1 MVSHVFKAIGKQTW
15 IANEM
20 DFEIEMRSEEHNKS
34 QEFIR
39 IGTFR
44 SVFMCVYVWVAI
56 E

>member
-1 MVSHVFKAIGKQTW
+1 
-15 IANEM
+15 M

-44 SVFMCVYVWVAI
+44 SMFMCVYVCI
-56 E
+56 SRNRISQLEIRRN